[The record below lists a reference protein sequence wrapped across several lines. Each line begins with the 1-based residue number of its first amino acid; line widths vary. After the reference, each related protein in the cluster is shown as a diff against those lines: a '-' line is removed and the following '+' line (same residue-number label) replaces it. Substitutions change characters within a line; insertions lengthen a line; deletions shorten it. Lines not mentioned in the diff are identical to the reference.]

1 MKQEKYYTGSRA
13 FFDSMEGFTPHDTDY
28 VEFDTN
34 LSCNHIICDKQETTF
49 IWKYNKADDIINY
62 ILNKKVYHNDVCLL
76 LIPNIIKEVGMTFDK
91 LPQLKPLIDK
101 LDDRHKYIEVIYNAY
116 LENGKFELTKE
127 QLNSAYEEYKRERP
141 NIYNK

>member
-1 MKQEKYYTGSRA
+1 MKEFLTGSRA
-13 FFDSMEGFTPHDTDY
+13 FFSDYEDFRPHDTD
-28 VEFDTN
+28 
-34 LSCNHIICDKQETTF
+34 IIKFNPEQGYNIVQISRLGQCTF
-49 IWKYNKADDIINY
+49 VWKHNKAQDIIDY
-62 ILNKKVYHNDVCLL
+62 LL
-76 LIPNIIKEVGMTFDK
+76 DGYGFTSACIMLFVPDIIKEVGMTFDK

-127 QLNSAYEEYKRERP
+127 QLDSAYEEYKRERP